1 MSLELHQMITLSKV
15 NIRKKGPADARMLMI
30 DIKLSAA
37 TDPGILAHFDPT
49 LRHFLFSEHGGPRMR
64 NLKPI
69 SWTGEMAHMDLTI
82 AGERFIGAVLTKF
95 KFEPLPSGR
104 LALSLVASVHPE
116 GRQTAILADLAG
128 DEIEIEIRPEPSLD
142 LQLKTADSDVVTEIK
157 ALNESLEKSGTSI
170 TITGPDGDVIGRL
183 GAESEEAYQEA
194 VKLVRE
200 TNRPSISYVQR
211 NLKIGYNAAA
221 RILERMEKEG
231 IISALDD
238 KGNRNIISKPSAKK
252 VSGVPIK
259 YRHPDNSD
267 LSWTGRGKIPGW
279 ANHLLDQ
286 GGQLEVCDAAAS

>member
-128 DEIEIEIRPEPSLD
+128 DEIEIEIRPEPCLD
-142 LQLKTADSDVVTEIK
+142 LQPKTADSEVVGEIK
-157 ALNESLEKSGTSI
+157 ALNESLEKSGTSL
-170 TITGPDGDVIGRL
+170 TITGPDGNVIGRL

-194 VKLVRE
+194 LKLVRE
-200 TNRPSISYVQR
+200 TDRPSISHVQR
-211 NLKIGYNAAA
+211 HLKIGYNAAA

-231 IISALDD
+231 IVGRD
-238 KGNRNIISKPSAKK
+238 GNGKLAIARKPAAKK
-252 VSGVPIK
+252 GSGIPIK
-259 YRHPDNSD
+259 YRHPQNSD
-267 LSWTGRGKIPGW
+267 LTWTGRGKMPGW
-279 ANHLLDQ
+279 AKYLLDQ